1 MHTSH
6 AYTPIHTPY
15 MHTTQ
20 SWRNAEIDTFLNPC
34 GFGESSV
41 QHSSS
46 RTGSPAATLQW
57 RSSSLCGRP
66 LASRPSIPSGICK
79 FLKKFQDTL
88 NTTQN
93 KISNKYYCKNQTTE
107 FLPVLWS
114 FLFKITVTER
124 LQTLSAK
131 CNSFGNFN
139 RLLYLHPL
147 SAAVPEARRLRKKF
161 I

>member
-20 SWRNAEIDTFLNPC
+20 SSRNAEIDTYLNPC
-34 GFGESSV
+34 GFRESSV
-41 QHSSS
+41 QRSSS
-46 RTGSPAATLQW
+46 RTGPPAVTLQW
-57 RSSSLCGRP
+57 RSSSLCRRL

-79 FLKKFQDTL
+79 FLKKFQDTP

-93 KISNKYYCKNQTTE
+93 KISNQYYCKNQTTE

-147 SAAVPEARRLRKKF
+147 SAAMPEAGRLRRKF